1 MSSIQQ
7 ALEEGRAFARHG
19 RELAD
24 ESFQKMSAALE
35 EEENNLREADRQQQ
49 YNRRLEND
57 PHFADQLIDLQYVK
71 EQAISEAAENIN
83 ELNSR
88 QDDFTIVLYGRTM
101 AGKSTLMEIL
111 TNGEGKSIGNGTQR
125 TTRDVRAYEWN
136 GLKIYDLPGICA
148 FEGKSDEDKA
158 REAARKADLTIF
170 LISDDGVQQAEAHC
184 LAELKKNGKPVLGI
198 VNVKYGLSARNNAKR
213 KIDLKQVEKKLGDNS
228 KINDIINQFKAFA
241 PEGDFDDIPFV
252 YAHLQ
257 AAFFSQ
263 AKRENDPSLYELSR
277 FGAVENFIL
286 DKVRRDGKFLRLKS
300 YIDAVARPM
309 QYSIAALY
317 EQSRD
322 TCVACKSYDEN
333 IGKVFEWRESFLEY
347 GRSQMNDFIADI
359 RSQFDSKIDWFVD
372 NYYDDSSAESVWQ
385 RTVNNMDI
393 GGQCQQFI
401 IEMSNEAKRNMRRF
415 SEDLTQDMSFGAIQV
430 EVPSIT
436 MADLTDYGE
445 GLRLGIGAAV
455 LLGPVGWAAGLAGMA
470 FSFLFDSRSEKIREQ
485 KRKIRNDLNDVR
497 DKTLSKIDEQL
508 VDAFNE
514 KILSEQVNVFTDN
527 LFAMLDSL
535 KRLAYTQNQIAATI
549 NDQYGDLNYEMLSNA
564 LQYVNNPYGIQGI
577 MTARLVGKELI
588 VFSTDEIPE
597 ESRKNVSELL
607 GERVR
612 AFTVDDDNYWQ
623 EVKDT
628 VQLQILDDDPMS
640 IINFVDEDY
649 GSMAVIDLLSY
660 REDSDEAE
668 LAQQIFDSP
677 AMF

>member
-1 MSSIQQ
+1 
-7 ALEEGRAFARHG
+7 
-19 RELAD
+19 
-24 ESFQKMSAALE
+24 
-35 EEENNLREADRQQQ
+35 
-49 YNRRLEND
+49 
-57 PHFADQLIDLQYVK
+57 
-71 EQAISEAAENIN
+71 
-83 ELNSR
+83 
-88 QDDFTIVLYGRTM
+88 
-101 AGKSTLMEIL
+101 
-111 TNGEGKSIGNGTQR
+111 
-125 TTRDVRAYEWN
+125 
-136 GLKIYDLPGICA
+136 
-148 FEGKSDEDKA
+148 
-158 REAARKADLTIF
+158 
-170 LISDDGVQQAEAHC
+170 
-184 LAELKKNGKPVLGI
+184 
-198 VNVKYGLSARNNAKR
+198 
-213 KIDLKQVEKKLGDNS
+213 
-228 KINDIINQFKAFA
+228 
-241 PEGDFDDIPFV
+241 
-252 YAHLQ
+252 
-257 AAFFSQ
+257 
-263 AKRENDPSLYELSR
+263 
-277 FGAVENFIL
+277 
-286 DKVRRDGKFLRLKS
+286 
-300 YIDAVARPM
+300 
-309 QYSIAALY
+309 
-317 EQSRD
+317 
-322 TCVACKSYDEN
+322 
-333 IGKVFEWRESFLEY
+333 
-347 GRSQMNDFIADI
+347 
-359 RSQFDSKIDWFVD
+359 
-372 NYYDDSSAESVWQ
+372 
-385 RTVNNMDI
+385 
-393 GGQCQQFI
+393 
-401 IEMSNEAKRNMRRF
+401 MRRF

-623 EVKDT
+623 DVREI
-628 VQLQILDDDPMS
+628 VQQQILDDDPMS